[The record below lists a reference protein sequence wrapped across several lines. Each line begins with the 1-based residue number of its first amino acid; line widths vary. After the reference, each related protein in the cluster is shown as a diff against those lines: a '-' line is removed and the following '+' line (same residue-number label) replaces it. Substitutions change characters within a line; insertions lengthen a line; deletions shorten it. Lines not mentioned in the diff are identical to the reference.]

1 MESNKLLL
9 PPLPVML
16 LMLFRIP
23 QEECNIGTH
32 PKTIQTQDKDDDGDD
47 DDDDDDDD
55 DYDDDDDD
63 DGDDGDDDDDD
74 DDDDNDDNDENNNDN
89 NKSPCDK
96 NSGMNLM
103 NIGHGHM
110 QAAECEACQAT

>member
-47 DDDDDDDD
+47 DDDDDDD
-55 DYDDDDDD
+55 
-63 DGDDGDDDDDD
+63 
-74 DDDDNDDNDENNNDN
+74 NDENNNDN

-110 QAAECEACQAT
+110 QAAECEACKAT